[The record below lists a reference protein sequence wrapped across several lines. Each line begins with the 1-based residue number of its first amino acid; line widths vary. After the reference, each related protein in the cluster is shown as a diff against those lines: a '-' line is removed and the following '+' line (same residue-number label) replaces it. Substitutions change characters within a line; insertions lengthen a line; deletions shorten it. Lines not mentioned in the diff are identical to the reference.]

1 MSSSSSLK
9 ISPLITEVLPN
20 GTQIAHHAVLG
31 IKENI
36 LSMVAP
42 ELSKPIIDDTS
53 IAVPISVD
61 LTEHANINF
70 LLIFG
75 TYLDSDTPAGIIA
88 GDYAPIEIEL
98 NNSGVYIEVKGLF
111 MLSGTITSLKYKKKT
126 TDTRKVR
133 VTRLISAT
141 GI

>member
-1 MSSSSSLK
+1 MSSSTLK

-31 IKENI
+31 MKENI
-36 LSMVAP
+36 LAMVAP
-42 ELSKPIIDDTS
+42 ELSKPVIDDAS
-53 IAVPISVD
+53 VAVPIVVD
-61 LTEHANINF
+61 LTEHSNINF
-70 LLIFG
+70 LLIYG
-75 TYLDSDTPAGIIA
+75 TYLDKDDPAGIQA

-111 MLSGTITSLKYKKKT
+111 ILTGTITSLKYKKKN